1 MTELLVTPKSLSH
14 IDTLIDKGADAF
26 VIGEEKFGLRLAG
39 EFNRED
45 LTVATQKIQAAGK
58 KVYVAVNGIFHNYHI
73 PALEEYIAFLHEL
86 RVDRIIFG
94 DPAVV
99 MLVKQQDNPIPLN
112 WNAETL
118 VTNHFQCNYWGKRGA
133 KRAVLARELSLEE
146 ILSIKAHS
154 DVEIEVQVH
163 GMTCMFQSKRMLL
176 GNYYTFQERQMK
188 IQRQPH
194 NDDTQLLLYD
204 EERDNKYPVF
214 EDYNGTH
221 IMSPNDI
228 CLIEELEP
236 LFEAGIDSFKIDGL
250 LHDESYISL
259 VTEQYRK
266 AIDFYEASPE
276 DYEDEK
282 FMLVDAIEEIQPEHR
297 PFDEGFFYK
306 QTVY

>member
-14 IDTLIDKGADAF
+14 IETLIEKGADAF

-39 EFNRED
+39 EFNREEMKKAVEIIHH
-45 LTVATQKIQAAGK
+45 LGK
-58 KVYVAVNGIFHNYHI
+58 KAYSAVNGIFHNYHI
-73 PALEEYIAFLHEL
+73 RALEDYIAFLHEI

-99 MLVKQQDNPIPLN
+99 MIVKQQENPIPLN

-118 VTNHFQCNYWGKRGA
+118 VTNHFQCNYWGRRGA

-146 ILSIKAHS
+146 ILNIKENS

-176 GNYYTFQERQMK
+176 GNYYTFQDRQMK
-188 IQRQPH
+188 IQR
-194 NDDTQLLLYD
+194 NEATTDSQLLLYD

-236 LFEAGIDSFKIDGL
+236 LFEAGIDSLKIDGVL
-250 LHDESYISL
+250 QTEEYIN
-259 VTEQYRK
+259 VATEQYRE
-266 AIDFYEASPE
+266 AIDLYEE
-276 DYEDEK
+276 DPDTYEDEK
-282 FMLVDAIEEIQPEHR
+282 FMLVDPIEAIQPEHR
-297 PFDEGFFYK
+297 PFDEGFYYK